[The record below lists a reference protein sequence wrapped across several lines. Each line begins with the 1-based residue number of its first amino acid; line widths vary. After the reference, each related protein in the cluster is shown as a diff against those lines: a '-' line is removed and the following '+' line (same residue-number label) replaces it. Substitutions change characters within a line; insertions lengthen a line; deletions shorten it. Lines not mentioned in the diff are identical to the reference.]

1 MLVIIISIFN
11 FLNLFTTSFFL
22 EKFSST
28 KTTQKNKLTKII
40 KIKRVFTLS
49 SEFCLKVFKQ
59 HSYREQ
65 SSTLKSVCS
74 VKKTKRSEDVIE
86 QL

>member
-1 MLVIIISIFN
+1 MLAIIIIIFN

-22 EKFSST
+22 KFSST
-28 KTTQKNKLTKII
+28 QTIQKNKLTKII
-40 KIKRVFTLS
+40 KIKRLFTLS

-65 SSTLKSVCS
+65 SSTMKSVCS